1 MGDAWQY
8 EWIRVGA
15 NPLAVEERGSIRMRD
30 LHCHILPGVD
40 DGAADLDESLR
51 MLEAAKAAGITSI
64 TCTPHCR
71 DPYFDYDAMWDA
83 YELLVEHADG
93 FPLQMGFEVYHP
105 KLMELGMQ
113 WAEYLHFDGSNEFLL
128 ELSTRATE
136 LEWNEYERTIFELQ
150 GMGYTVIIAHPERY
164 RAVQEDIEVARRLVK
179 QGCKLCVSAD
189 FIAGGR
195 LGKEKKPAKRLFEE
209 DLVSYIASDAHEPVH
224 YEYLARARREFS
236 VRGAHFRT

>member
-1 MGDAWQY
+1 MVWFGDFHEAGRPPVGSVDGDGGFDRADDAGAFEFEQY
-8 EWIRVGA
+8 
-15 NPLAVEERGSIRMRD
+15 D
-30 LHCHILPGVD
+30 
-40 DGAADLDESLR
+40 
-51 MLEAAKAAGITSI
+51 
-64 TCTPHCR
+64 
-71 DPYFDYDAMWDA
+71 
-83 YELLVEHADG
+83 
-93 FPLQMGFEVYHP
+93 
-105 KLMELGMQ
+105 
-113 WAEYLHFDGSNEFLL
+113 
-128 ELSTRATE
+128 
-136 LEWNEYERTIFELQ
+136 RTIFELQ

-224 YEYLARARREFS
+224 YEYLARARREYS